1 MAPLK
6 RVLVPWAVVCLM
18 SLGISATIVTSPL
31 LKEKHKNLLWGEY
44 PVTLDTALCSVDCA
58 YERDLVG
65 TGYTADTPLSFW
77 AKYPLMNMSGHII
90 QQVWD
95 VRAELILLILSRI
108 GVLFGLAELYRLIQ
122 AQYGEDKA
130 IRTVWWTICTP
141 TLALYTWVVTY
152 PEGWQLGFTC
162 LTFYLY
168 FKGDYWTASLPAAL
182 LAVSRPQ
189 GILLLPALGV
199 GILLD
204 RTSNWPERLKR
215 LGAVSLLP
223 VLAWCAWQ
231 GYATAVSGELM
242 APLTSQKVHGRTIFH
257 APMLPLVRFVKR
269 RFLIGFQTRGIAV
282 EAAQLVLVLFQVL
295 LLIGIWR
302 RGKIRTE
309 ITLFTCLTVFVPLHT
324 GLISTARY
332 ALATALPWMPVIWP
346 TPQPFKKHEKELW
359 LVFGLL
365 GTFFTLIV
373 ISYLNREFKL
383 GWIA

>member
-1 MAPLK
+1 MIPLK
-6 RVLVPWAVVCLM
+6 KVWVPWAVVCLVA
-18 SLGISATIVTSPL
+18 LGISATIVTSPF
-31 LKEKHKNLLWGEY
+31 LKEKQKSLLWGAY
-44 PVTLDTALCSVDCA
+44 PITLDTVLCSVDCA
-58 YERDLVG
+58 YERDLVRS
-65 TGYTADTPLSFW
+65 GYTAETPLSFF
-77 AKYPLMNMSGHII
+77 AKYPLMNMSGRII

-95 VRAELILLILSRI
+95 GRAELILLILSRI
-108 GVLFGLAELYRLIQ
+108 GMLFGLAELYRLIQ
-122 AQYGEDKA
+122 AHYGEEQA

-168 FKGDYWTASLPAAL
+168 FKGAYWKASLPAVL
-182 LAVSRPQ
+182 LVVSRPQ
-189 GILLLPALGV
+189 GILILPALGV

-215 LGAVSLLP
+215 LVALSLVP
-223 VLAWCAWQ
+223 MLAWCVWQ
-231 GYATAVSGELM
+231 GYASAVSGEFM
-242 APLTSQKVHGRTIFH
+242 APLASQEVHGRHFWH

-282 EAAQLVLVLFQVL
+282 EAAQLVIVFFQVL
-295 LLIGIWR
+295 LLIGAWR

-309 ITLFTCLTVFVPLHT
+309 LVLFTCLAVFVPMHT

-332 ALATALPWMPVIWP
+332 SLVTALPWMPIIWP
-346 TPQPFKKHEKELW
+346 RPQPFEKYEKGL
-359 LVFGLL
+359 LMAFGLL
-365 GTFFTLIV
+365 GTIFTLIV
-373 ISYLNREFKL
+373 ISYLNQEFKL